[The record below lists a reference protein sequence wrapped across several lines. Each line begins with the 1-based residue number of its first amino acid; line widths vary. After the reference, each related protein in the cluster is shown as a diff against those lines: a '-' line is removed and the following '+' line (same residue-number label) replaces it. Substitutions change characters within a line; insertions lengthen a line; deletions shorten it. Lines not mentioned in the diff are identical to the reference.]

1 MNNKWKYLILL
12 LVVVLLLT
20 GTLQAKK
27 KYDQYQNT
35 DRYVFSLMNRELVT
49 NGMNQY
55 SQLNQLLKELDR
67 GSITMTQFESGLLNV
82 VKNLDRAEL
91 AEYTL
96 ANTHWNYTYDQSISA
111 NDITQFL
118 SYISYKLKYI
128 ALSDD
133 DKAKVEAV
141 KELKEIFLTLENNLD
156 RERMMSGDYASIKN
170 SWTAALKAVYKEH
183 GDSDLVKSFFD
194 NNERYT
200 N

>member
-35 DRYVFSLMNRELVT
+35 DRYVLSLMNRELVT
-49 NGMNQY
+49 NGMYQY

-67 GSITMTQFESGLLNV
+67 GSISMTQFESGLLDI
-82 VKNLDRAEL
+82 VKDLDRAEL

-133 DKAKVEAV
+133 AEAKVDAV

-156 RERMMSGDYASIKN
+156 QASMMSGNYASIKN

-183 GDSDLVKSFFD
+183 GDSDLVKSFFE

-200 N
+200 K